1 MRGTSGS
8 STRSQSRSERV
19 RWSAPASGWLWVS
32 LFLSVAA
39 WGMLNRSH
47 LAGEGPWVWVLA
59 ASACVAG
66 GCLLRA
72 GATPVLPAWSA
83 VAVPSVLLAA
93 ALPGAFRT
101 AALVLAGAFLLAG
114 ISRKHKVLSSL
125 AYGCVFAAAGVALSA
140 ALHLPYVRLA
150 PRLYTWSPLAGP
162 AGWLS
167 RLLGWNASVGDARLY
182 VARDTSLLDFTAE
195 LEAFFYYPIPI
206 FLVLGLAVSALGGL
220 RRAVGFAVLA
230 AVYGVFRYVLV
241 TALAAEGFGTSL
253 YWRQD
258 VLLATFLPMALILAQ
273 VVPFRLPRIPT
284 AVGARCRPRFLPVV
298 GCSVGAVLLVSSVW
312 LGRWADVGVRKP
324 GRILIDEMH
333 SAWTPTWPPPN
344 TADYGMLSTYNY
356 AAMGE
361 LLARYYDVT
370 VNFSRRLDRLFLSR
384 FDVLLIKLPSSSFS
398 DGEVEAIRR
407 FVEGGGGLWLI
418 GDHTNVFGSAV
429 YLNQVSRQFG
439 IRFLTDCTWDL
450 PTRRMNVWGSD
461 SPLPPHPILGRMKE
475 FEFENGDTLTL
486 PLFADDF
493 MVSRDVFAQEADYS
507 TEVFFPV
514 REQGDK
520 DSRIGTRVLFGGV
533 RYGRGRVAAFTDS
546 TSFSTFAMT
555 AEGRHDMVL
564 CTAEWLNRRNAPLW
578 PARSAAWLGL
588 LLMFGGAL
596 GLARLGAV
604 PAVLGLS
611 LVLTGASAYVAGAR
625 WARADLVPREKPE
638 TKVPYLYLLRQSGG
652 ALYDNLD
659 PAKWGNERDPERAR
673 RYSTFGIN
681 VQRLGI
687 VPLPVDEVPQSSGG
701 DALLIAKPARA
712 FTQGEL
718 GAVKRFVRG
727 GGLLLILADNS
738 RDAPDHTQAIAS
750 QFGMRF
756 GPRAPLRTAL
766 ENAQGEY
773 VVTAERPRTLEGGTP
788 ILTARVPDS
797 PEAKPVMAEVRYG
810 AGRVVVFGDGR
821 MFANAVMGHHFE
833 VPEGERKRVYDLEYL
848 LLEHLFGRD
857 VAAKRPEMAVI
868 GRPTAPAFASSGT
881 SDWRKPQLQLPN
893 LTPVK
898 PEAKRR
904 SGG

>member
-8 STRSQSRSERV
+8 STRSQSRSERAG
-19 RWSAPASGWLWVS
+19 WSVPAGGWLWVS
-32 LFLSVAA
+32 LFLSVTA

-59 ASACVAG
+59 ASACAAG
-66 GCLLRA
+66 WCFLRA
-72 GATPVLPAWSA
+72 GSKPVPAVWSA
-83 VAVPSVLLAA
+83 AAVPSALLAA

-101 AALVLAGAFLLAG
+101 AALVLAAAFALAG
-114 ISRKHKVLSSL
+114 LSRKHKAL
-125 AYGCVFAAAGVALSA
+125 AALAHGCLFAAVGLAMSA
-140 ALHLPYVRLA
+140 VLHLPYVRLA

-182 VARDTSLLDFTAE
+182 VTRDTSLLDFTAE
-195 LEAFFYYPIPI
+195 PEAFFYYPIPI
-206 FLVLGLAVSALGGL
+206 FLILGLAVSALGGV

-230 AVYGVFRYVLV
+230 AVYGVFRYLLV
-241 TALAAEGFGTSL
+241 TALAAEGFGTSM

-258 VLLATFLPMALILAQ
+258 VLLATFLPMALILAR
-273 VVPFRLPRIPT
+273 VVPFGLPRIP
-284 AVGARCRPRFLPVV
+284 AGGARGRRWGPVAA
-298 GCSVGAVLLVSSVW
+298 CAVGAVLLVSSAW
-312 LGRWADVGVRKP
+312 LGRWADMGVRKP
-324 GRILIDEMH
+324 GRMLIDEMH

-344 TADYGMLSTYNY
+344 TTEYGMLSTYNY

-370 VNFSRRLDRLFLSR
+370 VNFKRRLDGPFLSR
-384 FDVLLIKLPSSSFS
+384 FDVLLIKLPSSAFS
-398 DGEVEAIRR
+398 EAEVDAIRR
-407 FVEGGGGLWLI
+407 FVERGGGLWLI

-429 YLNQVSRQFG
+429 YLNQVCRQFG

-450 PTRRMNVWGSD
+450 PTRRMNVWAND

-533 RYGRGRVAAFTDS
+533 RYGLGRVAAFTDS

-564 CTAEWLNRRNAPLW
+564 CTAEWLNRRNVPLW
-578 PARSAAWLGL
+578 PARSTAWLGL
-588 LLMFGGAL
+588 LLMLGGAL
-596 GLARLGAV
+596 SLARLGPV
-604 PAVLGLS
+604 PAVLAVS
-611 LVLTGASAYVAGAR
+611 LALFGASAHVATAR
-625 WARADLVPREKPE
+625 WIRADMLPQERPGR
-638 TKVPYLYLLRQSGG
+638 TVPYLYLLRQDGG

-687 VPLPVDEVPQSSGG
+687 VPLPVDEIPQSSPG
-701 DALLIAKPARA
+701 DAVLIARPGRT
-712 FTQGEL
+712 FTRSEL
-718 GAVKRFVRG
+718 DAVRSFVRTG
-727 GGLLLILADNS
+727 GMLLILADNS
-738 RDAPDHTQAIAS
+738 RDAPDYTQAVAS
-750 QFGMRF
+750 LFGLSY
-756 GPRAPLRTAL
+756 GPRVSSPTSVV
-766 ENAQGEY
+766 NADGEY
-773 VVTAERPRTLEGGTP
+773 VVTARRPRTLEGGTP
-788 ILTARVPDS
+788 ILMARVPTLR
-797 PEAKPVMAEVRYG
+797 EAKPVMAEARYG

-857 VAAKRPEMAVI
+857 VAAKRPQMAVI
-868 GRPTAPAFASSGT
+868 GRPAAPAFASSGT
-881 SDWRKPQLQLPN
+881 SDWRKPQLLLPN